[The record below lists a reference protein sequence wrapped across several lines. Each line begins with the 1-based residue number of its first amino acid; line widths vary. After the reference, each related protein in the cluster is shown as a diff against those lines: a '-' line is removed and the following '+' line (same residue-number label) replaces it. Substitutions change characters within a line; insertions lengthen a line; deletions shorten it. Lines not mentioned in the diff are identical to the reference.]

1 MQVLCTYTRLDC
13 TPSNSLI
20 SLTNSTSGKPKLINA
35 IHPLLTISLP
45 ALLAIKPSSY
55 LATLDSRLLYTQ
67 AICFQLA
74 NSYPELCSLDSQP
87 YPLAISRSNTQLIT
101 ALDKL
106 VPALP
111 SLIELVT
118 SYSGNLPQFVFSS
131 ETLANLPNWLAS
143 CQETIKLSG
152 DRAARQQ
159 LADQLAK
166 EQRKH
171 QVLAKAASSYPLKLA
186 KWCAEM
192 SSFPEVVLAN
202 PDQLAGARSG
212 DTLAS
217 YWIRLLASISKD
229 PINIWSYDSKA
240 FSELAD
246 HLDDTLSSDSQNA
259 LAIRTVIRRAQEEL
273 DSLFSSKPVVSS
285 SSLNYLVS
293 EPASKP
299 VQPASD
305 APASKP
311 CASQYSN
318 QAQYLLAKAKW
329 LVASKY
335 SNPNSQEGAN

>member
-1 MQVLCTYTRLDC
+1 MQVLCTYTRHDC
-13 TPSNSLI
+13 TPSNPLI
-20 SLTNSTSGKPKLINA
+20 SLSNPTNGKPRLIST
-35 IHPLLTISLP
+35 IHPLLTLSLES
-45 ALLAIKPSSY
+45 LLSIKPAQY
-55 LATLDSRLLYTQ
+55 LDSLASRLLYTQ
-67 AICFQLA
+67 AICFQLS
-74 NSYPELCSLDSQP
+74 NSYPELCSLANEP
-87 YPLAISRSNTQLIT
+87 YPLAISSNNSQLIT

-111 SLIELVT
+111 SLIELIT

-131 ETLANLPNWLAS
+131 ETIANLPNWLTE
-143 CQETIKLSG
+143 CQEVIKLSS

-166 EQRKH
+166 EARKH

-192 SSFPEVVLAN
+192 ASFPEVILAN
-202 PDQLAGARSG
+202 PDQLAGAKSG

-229 PINIWSYDSKA
+229 PINIWGFDSNA

-246 HLDDTLSSDSQNA
+246 HIDDTLSSDSQNA
-259 LAIRTVIRRAQEEL
+259 LAIRTVVRRAQEEL
-273 DSLFSSKPVVSS
+273 DSLFSSKQVVSA

-305 APASKP
+305 APTSKP
-311 CASQYSN
+311 VPANYSSQS
-318 QAQYLLAKAKW
+318 QYLLAKAKW

-335 SNPNSQEGAN
+335 QAQNGAN